1 MYIDINEIECTV
13 MDNKNVLKEKFM
25 RKMKRFMAF
34 ALSAAMMLTTVNM
47 PAVTAWA
54 QDDSK
59 AGMAELAADEAKTP
73 VSADMTATK
82 TIFPYGEKLCLD
94 RFVKVDVTYENG
106 TTEKL
111 TYGFDSNGGCYSAA
125 DDYGNDYKF
134 MFGAAVDNMADI
146 PDNVSAYYKGEQTL
160 YFCKRNQE
168 TYNWD
173 VLASTGI
180 EFVSPVQ
187 AAESLKV
194 GENKAYNGGVYKF
207 DMAHAGRLVV
217 SYEDAKGEVEELK
230 YMKDSDGDLSYNY
243 YSNNSD
249 NICSGGNTYYYR
261 ASDIWRADGD
271 DMTLNVTYEK
281 LDELQIGENVFP
293 LEKSGKKYFTITPE
307 KDARYIFESLKDQS
321 LTVDLYDNN
330 GKSVSCSSY
339 GYRGDSKV
347 TGIEA
352 DLKANVEYTVYIG
365 GNPWE
370 DLDEAKLEVNTV
382 ESAYSGYT
390 ELKLD
395 QPVKIDTPAADTDY
409 IFGFT
414 PDVDGEYVFIG
425 KSAYIETYKLGDR
438 DMSIGD
444 RGTYVDREIVS
455 LNTATLEKG
464 ERYIAVVESYSDD
477 GSIKPITVE
486 VARKR
491 TLSSINIK
499 MSKDTFAPNDFRGIL
514 SDVTVTAVYDDG
526 YEEVLPAPGI
536 AKDQSRNT
544 VHDKYG
550 NEYNLKLD
558 DEDFWMDN
566 YGSDL
571 DQGDQEHSL
580 KVQNVS
586 GDISGEAK
594 IKFGRLSD
602 FEFPKV
608 SVGENDIEA
617 YTYYS
622 FTVSQ
627 ASKLSSEVEGLSED
641 RNPLMLYDEDGKYI
655 TFGSTIFLP
664 GHTYYMNSE
673 TRYDQDDNYYSS
685 YIVNLKENVMPDLA
699 GGECTAE
706 VQNGYAEWIFR
717 TTMAGTYIF
726 SLPDMDDDMASQ
738 CSIGV
743 FDLDGEYIKG
753 ESVYLEVELEADTY
767 YKIGASAPSGVDT
780 LRATAKRLS
789 IPESAVIT
797 MAKTDYVVGMDAGYF
812 NGMRID
818 FTNDDGTTTVAENF
832 KSSVLYGTVMVDA
845 VIYYSMNGG
854 EKKPLSAITPMTE
867 TGVMTI
873 YVMLDDKVLGSY
885 DVNIKSYDQVDI
897 PELVE
902 GDNPDTVLFRFYKFT
917 ATADQPAV
925 FEANDK
931 NAYFDVYKLE
941 EGNFV
946 KLDAETKLNAGETY
960 YCKAWRYEGNSNDQ
974 TDVNLSFR
982 TIRKLTAIKL
992 TGFDRPLYN
1001 LGAGAMKD
1009 SMQMMMRS
1017 VHYTLIY
1024 NDGSEEKRVLGDGR
1038 QPAVGGYIGK
1048 NGDKG
1053 FIANVSCGSFSD
1065 TIEIPFA
1072 DPATAPLLTL
1082 KDNKAH
1088 IDLADAGQYV
1098 YKFKAP
1104 VTGYYNLEVSM
1115 PDGYYECYSNFYKST
1130 ELDSQPNVDMNQRLV
1145 KAGETYYVCI
1155 YAYSKTLDIN
1165 LVCKPQIKAA
1175 TTTADGVKIVSKKVG
1190 TGAAAYYEL
1199 AEEKIARIKTVTLA
1213 STSYTYDTKVKKPAV
1228 TVKDSAGKVIA
1239 ASNYTV
1245 AYSNNT
1251 NVGTATVKITFK
1263 GDYSGTVTRTFAI
1276 KKFAAPAAP
1285 KVTKLENTA
1294 KGIVVT
1300 WTVSANATSYEIY
1313 RSVKGGK
1320 FVKADTLYI
1329 KGTSRQR
1336 TLGYVDLK
1344 AKTNGIKY
1352 AYKIVAVG
1360 TLGNVTV
1367 KSATSAGM
1375 TAYYMVA
1382 PSGIK
1387 MSNSVRR
1394 TVRVSYAANSK
1405 ASGYQI
1411 RYSLKS
1417 SMAGAKVIKMAG
1429 SRSVA
1434 KNITGLTK
1442 GGKYYVSVRS
1452 YKTVGKTAYYSAWST
1467 PKSVTVSK

>member
-1 MYIDINEIECTV
+1 
-13 MDNKNVLKEKFM
+13 
-25 RKMKRFMAF
+25 
-34 ALSAAMMLTTVNM
+34 
-47 PAVTAWA
+47 
-54 QDDSK
+54 
-59 AGMAELAADEAKTP
+59 
-73 VSADMTATK
+73 
-82 TIFPYGEKLCLD
+82 
-94 RFVKVDVTYENG
+94 
-106 TTEKL
+106 
-111 TYGFDSNGGCYSAA
+111 
-125 DDYGNDYKF
+125 
-134 MFGAAVDNMADI
+134 
-146 PDNVSAYYKGEQTL
+146 
-160 YFCKRNQE
+160 
-168 TYNWD
+168 
-173 VLASTGI
+173 
-180 EFVSPVQ
+180 
-187 AAESLKV
+187 
-194 GENKAYNGGVYKF
+194 
-207 DMAHAGRLVV
+207 
-217 SYEDAKGEVEELK
+217 
-230 YMKDSDGDLSYNY
+230 
-243 YSNNSD
+243 
-249 NICSGGNTYYYR
+249 
-261 ASDIWRADGD
+261 
-271 DMTLNVTYEK
+271 
-281 LDELQIGENVFP
+281 
-293 LEKSGKKYFTITPE
+293 
-307 KDARYIFESLKDQS
+307 
-321 LTVDLYDNN
+321 
-330 GKSVSCSSY
+330 
-339 GYRGDSKV
+339 
-347 TGIEA
+347 
-352 DLKANVEYTVYIG
+352 
-365 GNPWE
+365 
-370 DLDEAKLEVNTV
+370 
-382 ESAYSGYT
+382 
-390 ELKLD
+390 
-395 QPVKIDTPAADTDY
+395 
-409 IFGFT
+409 
-414 PDVDGEYVFIG
+414 
-425 KSAYIETYKLGDR
+425 
-438 DMSIGD
+438 
-444 RGTYVDREIVS
+444 
-455 LNTATLEKG
+455 
-464 ERYIAVVESYSDD
+464 
-477 GSIKPITVE
+477 
-486 VARKR
+486 
-491 TLSSINIK
+491 
-499 MSKDTFAPNDFRGIL
+499 
-514 SDVTVTAVYDDG
+514 
-526 YEEVLPAPGI
+526 
-536 AKDQSRNT
+536 
-544 VHDKYG
+544 
-550 NEYNLKLD
+550 
-558 DEDFWMDN
+558 
-566 YGSDL
+566 
-571 DQGDQEHSL
+571 
-580 KVQNVS
+580 
-586 GDISGEAK
+586 
-594 IKFGRLSD
+594 
-602 FEFPKV
+602 
-608 SVGENDIEA
+608 
-617 YTYYS
+617 
-622 FTVSQ
+622 
-627 ASKLSSEVEGLSED
+627 
-641 RNPLMLYDEDGKYI
+641 
-655 TFGSTIFLP
+655 
-664 GHTYYMNSE
+664 MNSE
-673 TRYDQDDNYYSS
+673 TRYDEDDNYCSS
-685 YIVNLKENVMPDLA
+685 YIVNLKENVMPDLT
-699 GGECTAE
+699 GGECTTE
-706 VQNGYAEWIFR
+706 VQNEYAEWIFR

-743 FDLDGEYIKG
+743 LDLDGEYIKG

-845 VIYYSMNGG
+845 VIYYAMNGG

-902 GDNPDTVLFRFYKFT
+902 GDNPDTVLFRSYKFT

-941 EGNFV
+941 NGNFV

-960 YCKAWRYEGNSNDQ
+960 YCKAWRYEDNSNDQ

-1009 SMQMMMRS
+1009 SMELMMRS

-1024 NDGSEEKRVLGDGR
+1024 NDGSEEKRVLGDGK

-1053 FIANVSCGSFSD
+1053 FIANVSCGSLSD
-1065 TIEIPFA
+1065 TLEIPFA
-1072 DPATAPLLTL
+1072 DPATAPVLTL

-1104 VTGYYNLEVSM
+1104 VTGYYNLEVGM

-1145 KAGETYYVCI
+1145 KAGEAYYVRI

-1175 TTTADGVKIVSKKVG
+1175 TATADGVKIVSKKVG

-1213 STSYTYDTKVKKPAV
+1213 STSYTYDTKVKKPVV

-1245 AYSNNT
+1245 TYSNNT
-1251 NVGTATVKITFK
+1251 NVGTATAKIAFK
-1263 GDYSGTVTRTFAI
+1263 GNYSGT
-1276 KKFAAPAAP
+1276 
-1285 KVTKLENTA
+1285 
-1294 KGIVVT
+1294 VT

-1320 FVKADTLYI
+1320 FVKVDTLYI
-1329 KGTSRQR
+1329 KDTSRQR
-1336 TLGYVDLK
+1336 TLGYADLK
-1344 AKTNGIKY
+1344 AKTNGVKY
-1352 AYKIVAVG
+1352 AYKIVAVR

-1367 KSATSAGM
+1367 KSATSAGV

-1387 MSNSVRR
+1387 MSNSARR

-1405 ASGYQI
+1405 ATGYQI

-1442 GGKYYVSVRS
+1442 GRKYYVSVRS

-1467 PKSVTVSK
+1467 PKSVAVSK